1 MYSKS
6 SFMFLLVL
14 LIPLGLSTIPTA
26 RADAMA
32 HSPPLETLELLR
44 ERLALTD
51 AQLVEVE
58 PVLRQHHVA
67 QQAVFDLHDI
77 NPRAGL
83 AAPRPSR
90 SELFALASALR
101 PVWEQAD
108 SAMAEILTDEQLREW
123 RLFQNERRNQLQ
135 RRLRGRR

>member
-1 MYSKS
+1 MYSRS
-6 SFMFLLVL
+6 SFLFLVVLLV
-14 LIPLGLSTIPTA
+14 PLGLSTMPTA

-32 HSPPLETLELLR
+32 HSPSLEALELLK

-51 AQLVEVE
+51 AQIVEVE
-58 PVLRQHHVA
+58 PVLRQHQMA

-77 NPRAGL
+77 DPRAGR

-90 SELFALASALR
+90 SELFELASALM

-123 RLFQNERRNQLQ
+123 RVFQNERRNQLQ